1 MNLAF
6 GRRAR
11 TRNGKG
17 AKFLIKSD
25 KAEDLQLGFSCA
37 GHSKGKKC
45 RRKVPGVAAVGGKYQ
60 LSVLEYKDDRPGLLC
75 YSTQPLRKSSPD
87 EPQRPVPSL

>member
-11 TRNGKG
+11 TKNGKS

-25 KAEDLQLGFSCA
+25 KAEDTFSWGSTLQA
-37 GHSKGKKC
+37 TAKE
-45 RRKVPGVAAVGGKYQ
+45 RNVGGKYW
-60 LSVLEYKDDRPGLLC
+60 LSVLEYKDYRPGLLC
-75 YSTQPLRKSSPD
+75 CSAQPLRKSCPD
-87 EPQRPVPSL
+87 

>member
-6 GRRAR
+6 NRKAR

-25 KAEDLQLGFSCA
+25 NTEDLQLGFNCA
-37 GHSKGKKC
+37 GHSKGKKY
-45 RRKVPGVAAVGGKYQ
+45 RRKVRGVAAVGEKYQ
-60 LSVLEYKDDRPGLLC
+60 LSILEYKDDRPEVLC
-75 YSTQPLRKSSPD
+75 CSTQALRKSSSAQ
-87 EPQRPVPSL
+87 PQRHVPNL